1 MMAAAVKM
9 PLAKKLICILGD
21 FTRSSILK
29 DLIIQVQKEKGK
41 FVVTSHRPI
50 RRFHVV
56 VVLWTLKESTK
67 KRYAYAK
74 LLFCS

>member
-41 FVVTSHRPI
+41 FVVI
-50 RRFHVV
+50 
-56 VVLWTLKESTK
+56 
-67 KRYAYAK
+67 
-74 LLFCS
+74 C